1 MLSIG
6 KLGTG
11 QESYYL
17 EKVAEGAEDYYSG
30 EGEAE
35 GYWAGSAATMLGL
48 EGKVEGEQLTA
59 MLTGTNPATG
69 EPFGLRAV
77 GGRGPVLGFD
87 LTFSAPKSVSL
98 TWALGGGGVGA
109 EVLAAHR
116 ASVDAALSYLERRAC
131 LTRRGAAAE
140 FVPGWGFL
148 AAAYRHRSSRAGDP
162 QLHTHVLVANA
173 TLGPDGRWT
182 RLYHPAL
189 YEHAKTAGYIYEAH
203 LRDEMTRRLGVRW
216 QEVRNGIAEIEGFS
230 PEEMRAFS
238 TRRAEILAAAG
249 EGASAREMQIATLT
263 TRKAKARDLTEE
275 SLREAW
281 RAKAAEVG
289 LTRKAIGARLG
300 HELPGRPVLTTER
313 IGRSA
318 TAHVSHF
325 DRRDAIQAVADNLR
339 HGARAG
345 EVEALADDFLASEEG
360 MRIAE
365 TPRGPRFTTRRIWLL
380 EQEALAVAGRMR
392 AAEGRAVVAPALLT
406 RVLADHPSLMADQ
419 RAMVER
425 LLGDGRGLE
434 VVIGEAGS
442 GKTYATVVAASGWA
456 ASGDVLAVAAPTWR
470 AANVLS
476 AEGLDAG
483 TVAGLLARLDARAEE
498 GVPPLPPRSVLLVD
512 EAGMVDSASLARLID
527 HAERSGAKLVLVGDP
542 AQLGEIEAG
551 GLFAAIARRSEAI
564 HLGEVIRH
572 RHDLDREAAKLIRE
586 GRGAE
591 ALDRYVREGRVV
603 LAADHEARREAI
615 VADWWRS
622 RKQGEDALMIARA
635 NSERQHL
642 NERARELLRSEGRLG
657 AEEIEVGGRRLAV
670 GEEVITR
677 VNDQRA
683 RIYNRERWS
692 VESVDADKGRMTL
705 AGIDTD
711 RTVEVDRRYLDRTNA
726 ADGAPA
732 VEPGYAAT
740 IYQAQGAT
748 LDSAFVMADPG
759 MDRQD
764 FYVAASRTRRE
775 TFFYATPEVGFDRV
789 EFAPA
794 EPPAEALEHI
804 ARASERDGS
813 QAAAHDAALRE
824 RVDRLSTPEL
834 YARRHEIA
842 AEAHAEAAAER
853 ECDDLAGD
861 LAMARRA
868 VEKAAA
874 REEALGEEPPFWS
887 RVGRAEWRREAEAV
901 AAAARHAEEA
911 LSRCEAELDGAAE
924 VGYAARAERAVIDQV
939 IEERVAA
946 RMAAVRHEPPGY
958 LTAALGERPTDP
970 GRLQTWESAA
980 RGIEAW
986 RMEHGVTDGDTAL
999 GPRHETGTDR
1009 RSRELAEQTI
1019 RRARREL
1026 GLEQVRAREQAIELG
1041 AEL

>member
-35 GYWAGSAATMLGL
+35 GYWVGTAPTLLGL
-48 EGKVEGEQLTA
+48 DGKVSGDQLTA
-59 MLTGTNPATG
+59 MLTGRSPVDGA
-69 EPFGLRAV
+69 PLGLRAV
-77 GGRGPVLGFD
+77 GGRGPVPGFD

-98 TWALGGGGVGA
+98 TWALGGAGVGA
-109 EVLAAHR
+109 EVVAAHR
-116 ASVDAALSYLERRAC
+116 ASVGAARSYLERSAC

-140 FVPGWGFL
+140 FVPGRGFL

-173 TLGPDGRWT
+173 TIGPDGRWT

-203 LRDEMTRRLGVRW
+203 LRDELTRRLGVRW

-230 PEEMRAFS
+230 AKELRAFS

-249 EGASAREMQIATLT
+249 GGASAREMQIATLT
-263 TRKAKARDLTEE
+263 TRRAKERDLTDE

-281 RAKAAEVG
+281 LAKAAEIG
-289 LTRKAIGARLG
+289 LTRETIAGRLG
-300 HELPGRPVLTTER
+300 HAPPGRTVLTTEL

-318 TAHVSHF
+318 TEHVSHF
-325 DRRDAIQAVADNLR
+325 DRREALRAVADNLP
-339 HGARAG
+339 HGAPAR
-345 EVEALADDFLASEEG
+345 EVEETADAFLASGEV

-365 TPRGPRFTTRRIWLL
+365 TPRGPRFTTRRIWSL
-380 EQEALAVAGRMR
+380 EQEALAVAARLHDADDR
-392 AAEGRAVVAPALLT
+392 ALVDPILVA
-406 RVLADHPSLMADQ
+406 RVLADRPSLKSDQ
-419 RAMVER
+419 RAMVEA
-425 LLGDGRGLE
+425 LLSGGRGLE
-434 VVIGEAGS
+434 VVIG
-442 GKTYATVVAASGWA
+442 
-456 ASGDVLAVAAPTWR
+456 
-470 AANVLS
+470 
-476 AEGLDAG
+476 
-483 TVAGLLARLDARAEE
+483 
-498 GVPPLPPRSVLLVD
+498 

-527 HAERSGAKLVLVGDP
+527 HADRAEAKLVLVGDP

-551 GLFAAIARRSEAI
+551 GLFAAVARRSETI
-564 HLGEVIRH
+564 HLDEVIRH
-572 RHDLDREAAKLIRE
+572 RHDLDREAAKLIRD

-591 ALDRYVREGRVV
+591 AIDRYAREGRVV

-622 RKQGEDALMIARA
+622 RSQGEDALMIARA
-635 NSERQHL
+635 NSERAHL

-657 AEEIEVGGRRLAV
+657 SEEIEVGGRPFAA
-670 GEEVITR
+670 GEEVVTR
-677 VNDQRA
+677 VNDQKA
-683 RIYNRERWS
+683 RIYNRERWT
-692 VESVDADKGRMTL
+692 VEAVDAEKGRMRL
-705 AGIDTD
+705 AGIDAG
-711 RTVEVDRRYLDRTNA
+711 RTVDVDRGYLDRTNP

-748 LDSAFVMADPG
+748 LDQAFVMADPG

-764 FYVAASRTRRE
+764 LYVAASRTRGE
-775 TFFYATPEVGFDRV
+775 TFFYATPEIGFDRA

-804 ARASERDGS
+804 ARAAERDGA

-824 RVDRLSTPEL
+824 QVAGLSTPEL
-834 YARRHEIA
+834 FARRHEIA
-842 AEAHAEAAAER
+842 SEAYAEAAAER
-853 ECDDLAGD
+853 EREDLTHDLA
-861 LAMARRA
+861 AARRA

-874 REEALGEEPPFWS
+874 REEKLGEEPPFWS
-887 RVGRAEWRREAEAV
+887 RGARAEWRRESESI

-911 LSRCEAELDGAAE
+911 LRRREAEVAGLAE
-924 VGYAARAERAVIDQV
+924 VGYAARAERAALDQA
-939 IEERVAA
+939 ISERTGA
-946 RMAAVRHEPPGY
+946 RMTAVRRDPPDY
-958 LTAALGERPTDP
+958 ITAELGERPSDP
-970 GRLQTWESAA
+970 ARRATWDSAA

-986 RMEHGVTDGDTAL
+986 RMEHGIRDRDTAL
-999 GPRHETGTDR
+999 GPEPERGSDR
-1009 RSRELAEQTI
+1009 RSRQWAEQDI
-1019 RRARREL
+1019 RRARRDL
-1026 GLEQVRAREQAIELG
+1026 GLEQVRARERAIEMGL
-1041 AEL
+1041 EL

>member
-17 EKVAEGAEDYYSG
+17 EKVAEGAEDYYAG

-35 GYWAGSAATMLGL
+35 GYWVGGAAALLGL
-48 EGKVEGEQLTA
+48 DGNVEGEQLTA
-59 MLTGTNPATG
+59 MLTGDSPLDG
-69 EPFGLRAV
+69 EPLGLRAV
-77 GGRGPVLGFD
+77 GGRGPVPGFD

-98 TWALGGGGVGA
+98 TWALGGGGTGT
-109 EVLAAHR
+109 EVIAAHR
-116 ASVDAALSYLERRAC
+116 ASVEAAVSYLERSAC

-173 TLGPDGRWT
+173 TIGPDGRWT

-189 YEHAKTAGYIYEAH
+189 YEQAKTAGYIYESH
-203 LRDEMTRRLGVRW
+203 LRDELTRRLGVRW
-216 QEVRNGIAEIEGFS
+216 AEVRNGIAEIEGFS
-230 PEEMRAFS
+230 AEELRAFS

-263 TRKAKARDLTEE
+263 TRKAKDRDLTEE

-281 RAKAAEVG
+281 RAKAAEIG
-289 LTRKAIGARLG
+289 LTREAIATRLG
-300 HELPGRPVLTTER
+300 HEPPGRTVLSADR

-318 TAHVSHF
+318 TEHVSHF
-325 DRRDAIQAVADNLR
+325 DRREAIRAVADALP
-339 HGARAG
+339 HGAPAA
-345 EVEALADDFLASEEG
+345 EVEELADAFLASAEV

-365 TPRGPRFTTRRIWLL
+365 TARGPRYTTRRIWRL
-380 EQEALAVAGRMR
+380 EQEALAVAARMHAAEDR
-392 AAEGRAVVAPALLT
+392 AAVAPAIVD
-406 RVLADHPSLMADQ
+406 RILAEHPSLKGDQ
-419 RAMVER
+419 GAMVAR
-425 LLGDGRGLE
+425 LLSGAHGLE

-442 GKTYATVVAASGWA
+442 GKTYATVVAAAGWA
-456 ASGDVLAVAAPTWR
+456 AADFRLVVAAPTWR
-470 AANVLS
+470 AANVLR

-498 GVPPLPPRSVLLVD
+498 GLAPLPPRSVLLVD
-512 EAGMVDSASLARLID
+512 EAGMVDSASLARLVD

-551 GLFAAIARRSEAI
+551 GLFAAIARRSEPI
-564 HLGEVIRH
+564 HLDEVIRH
-572 RHDLDREAAKLIRE
+572 RHDLDREAAKLIRQ

-622 RKQGEDALMIARA
+622 RSQGEDAMMIARA
-635 NSERQHL
+635 NSERSHL

-657 AEEIEVGGRRLAV
+657 PEEIEVGGRHFAV

-677 VNDQRA
+677 VNDPSA
-683 RIYNRERWS
+683 RIYNRERWT
-692 VESVDADKGRMTL
+692 VEAVDADRRRMTL
-705 AGIDTD
+705 AGVDAE
-711 RTVEVDRRYLDRTNA
+711 RRVEVDAAYLSRTNP

-740 IYQAQGAT
+740 IYQAQGTT
-748 LDSAFVMADPG
+748 LDSAFVMADAG

-764 FYVAASRTRRE
+764 FYVAASRTRGE
-775 TFFYATPEVGFDRV
+775 TFFYATPEVGFERV

-804 ARASERDGS
+804 VRASERDGS

-824 RVDRLSTPEL
+824 KVGQLSTSEL
-834 YARRHEIA
+834 FARRHEIA
-842 AEAHAEAAAER
+842 SEAFAESAAER
-853 ECDDLAGD
+853 ERDDLTRELGY
-861 LAMARRA
+861 ARSA

-874 REEALGEEPPFWS
+874 RAEKLGEEPPFWS
-887 RVGRAEWRREAEAV
+887 RGARAEWRRESEAI
-901 AAAARHAEEA
+901 AAAADQAEEG
-911 LSRCEAELDGAAE
+911 LRRREAELAAAAE
-924 VGYAARAERAVIDQV
+924 VGTSARAEQAVIDQA
-939 IEERVAA
+939 IEERIAA
-946 RMAAVRHEPPGY
+946 RMAVVRTEPPAY
-958 LTAALGERPTDP
+958 LTAELGERPGEP
-970 GRLQTWESAA
+970 GRRETWDSAA
-980 RGIEAW
+980 RGIESW
-986 RMEHGVTDGDTAL
+986 RMEHRVGDHDSAL
-999 GPRHETGTDR
+999 GSRHEAGADHI
-1009 RSRELAEQTI
+1009 SRQFAERAVQ
-1019 RRARREL
+1019 RARREL
-1026 GLEQVRAREQAIELG
+1026 GLEQARARERAIEMG
-1041 AEL
+1041 PEL

>member
-1 MLSIG
+1 MHSIG
-6 KLGTG
+6 KLGAG

-35 GYWAGSAATMLGL
+35 GYWVGTAATMLGL
-48 EGKVEGEQLTA
+48 DGRVEGEQLTA
-59 MLTGTNPATG
+59 MLTGNSPVDG
-69 EPFGLRAV
+69 EPLGLRAV
-77 GGRGPVLGFD
+77 GGRGPVPGFD

-98 TWALGGGGVGA
+98 TWALGGGGTGA
-109 EVLAAHR
+109 EVIAAHR
-116 ASVDAALSYLERRAC
+116 ASVEAALSYLERSAC

-173 TLGPDGRWT
+173 TIGPDGRWT

-189 YEHAKTAGYIYEAH
+189 YEHAKAAGYIYEAH
-203 LRDEMTRRLGVRW
+203 LRDELTSRLGVRW
-216 QEVRNGIAEIEGFS
+216 QEVRNGIAEIEGFG
-230 PEEMRAFS
+230 PEELRAFS

-263 TRKAKARDLTEE
+263 TRKAKDRDLTEE

-289 LTRKAIGARLG
+289 LTREAIAARLG
-300 HELPGRPVLTTER
+300 HEAPGRTVLATDR
-313 IGRSA
+313 IGRAA

-325 DRRDAIQAVADNLR
+325 DRREAILAVAGNLR
-339 HGARAG
+339 HGAPAG
-345 EVEALADDFLASEEG
+345 EVEKLADAFLASGEV

-380 EQEALAVAGRMR
+380 EQEALAVAARMQ
-392 AAEGRAVVAPALLT
+392 ADGGRAVVAPAVVGRLL
-406 RVLADHPSLMADQ
+406 AEHPSLKDDQ

-425 LLGDGRGLE
+425 LLSGAHGLE

-442 GKTYATVVAASGWA
+442 GKTYATVVAAAGWA
-456 ASGDVLAVAAPTWR
+456 AVDYELVVAAPTWR
-470 AANVLS
+470 AANVLR

-483 TVAGLLARLDARAEE
+483 TVAGLLARMDARDEE
-498 GVPPLPPRSVLLVD
+498 GLPPLPPRSVLLVD
-512 EAGMVDSASLARLID
+512 EAGMVDSASLARLVD
-527 HAERSGAKLVLVGDP
+527 HAERSEAKLVLVGDP

-551 GLFAAIARRSEAI
+551 GLFAAIARRNEAI
-564 HLGEVIRH
+564 HLDEVIRH

-603 LAADHEARREAI
+603 VAADHEARREAI
-615 VADWWRS
+615 VADWWEAR
-622 RKQGEDALMIARA
+622 RKGEDALMIARA
-635 NSERQHL
+635 NSERAHL

-657 AEEIEVGGRRLAV
+657 SEEIEVGGRRFAT

-677 VNDQRA
+677 VNDQSA
-683 RIYNRERWS
+683 RIYNRERWT
-692 VESVDADKGRMTL
+692 VEAVDAERRRMTL
-705 AGIDTD
+705 AGVDAE
-711 RTVEVDRRYLDRTNA
+711 RRVEVDAAYLSRTNP

-764 FYVAASRTRRE
+764 FYVAASRTREE

-804 ARASERDGS
+804 ARAAERDSS

-824 RVDRLSTPEL
+824 QLAQLSTPDL
-834 YARRHEIA
+834 YARRHEIG
-842 AEAHAEAAAER
+842 AEANAESAAER
-853 ECDDLAGD
+853 EHDDLSRSLGY
-861 LAMARRA
+861 ARAA

-874 REEALGEEPPFWS
+874 RAEKLGEEPPYWS
-887 RVGRAEWRREAEAV
+887 RAARADWRREAQNI
-901 AAAARHAEEA
+901 AAAADHAEEN
-911 LSRCEAELDGAAE
+911 LRQREAELAE
-924 VGYAARAERAVIDQV
+924 VAQVGHASRAELAVIDQA
-939 IEERVAA
+939 IEERLVA
-946 RMAAVRHEPPGY
+946 RMAAVRTDPPGY
-958 LTAALGERPTDP
+958 LTVELGQRPTDP
-970 GRLQTWESAA
+970 GRRETWDSAA
-980 RGIEAW
+980 RDIESW
-986 RMEHGVTDGDTAL
+986 RMEYGVGDHDSAL
-999 GPRHETGTDR
+999 GPRHETKADHI
-1009 RSRELAEQTI
+1009 SRQFAERAVQ
-1019 RRARREL
+1019 RARREL
-1026 GLEQVRAREQAIELG
+1026 GLEQARAREQAIEMG
-1041 AEL
+1041 PEL

>member
-35 GYWAGSAATMLGL
+35 GYWVGSAATLLGL
-48 EGKVEGEQLTA
+48 DGAVEGEQLTA
-59 MLTGTNPATG
+59 MLTGDSPVDG
-69 EPFGLRAV
+69 EPLGLRAV
-77 GGRGPVLGFD
+77 GGRGPVPGFD

-98 TWALGGGGVGA
+98 TWALGGGGTGA
-109 EVLAAHR
+109 EVAAAHR
-116 ASVDAALSYLERRAC
+116 ASVEAALSYLERHAC

-173 TLGPDGRWT
+173 TIGPDGRWT

-189 YEHAKTAGYIYEAH
+189 YEHAKTAGHVYEAH
-203 LRDEMTRRLGVRW
+203 LRDELTRRLGVRW
-216 QEVRNGIAEIEGFS
+216 QEVRNGIAEVEGFT
-230 PEEMRAFS
+230 PEELLAFS

-249 EGASAREMQIATLT
+249 EGASPREMQIATLT
-263 TRKAKARDLTEE
+263 TRRTKDRDLTEE

-281 RAKAAEVG
+281 RAKAEEVG
-289 LTRKAIGARLG
+289 LTREAIATRLG
-300 HELPGRPVLTTER
+300 HEPPGRTVLTADR

-318 TAHVSHF
+318 TAHASHF
-325 DRRDAIQAVADNLR
+325 DRREAIRAVADALP
-339 HGARAG
+339 HGAPAR
-345 EVEALADDFLASEEG
+345 EVEELADEFLASGEV

-365 TPRGPRFTTRRIWLL
+365 TPRGPRFTTRRIWRL
-380 EQEALAVAGRMR
+380 EQEALAVAGRMHASGDR
-392 AAEGRAVVAPALLT
+392 AAVAPAIVA
-406 RVLADHPSLMADQ
+406 RVLADHPSLKADQ
-419 RAMVER
+419 HAMVGR
-425 LLGDGRGLE
+425 LLSGGRGLE

-442 GKTYATVVAASGWA
+442 GKTYATVVAAAGRA
-456 ASGDVLAVAAPTWR
+456 AADYGLVVAAPTWR
-470 AANVLS
+470 AANVLR

-498 GVPPLPPRSVLLVD
+498 GLAPLPPRSVLLVD
-512 EAGMVDSASLARLID
+512 EAGMVDSASLARLVD
-527 HAERSGAKLVLVGDP
+527 HADRSGAKLVLVGDP

-551 GLFAAIARRSEAI
+551 GLFAAIACRSEQI
-564 HLGEVIRH
+564 HLDEVIRH

-591 ALDRYVREGRVV
+591 ALDRYVREGRVIV
-603 LAADHEARREAI
+603 AADHEARREAI
-615 VADWWRS
+615 VADWWEA
-622 RKQGEDALMIARA
+622 RKRGDDAMMIARA
-635 NSERQHL
+635 NSERGHL

-657 AEEIEVGGRRLAV
+657 SEEIGVGDRSFAV

-677 VNDQRA
+677 VNDQSA
-683 RIYNRERWS
+683 RIYNRERWT
-692 VESVDADKGRMTL
+692 VEAVDAERRRMTL
-705 AGIDTD
+705 AGIDAK
-711 RTVEVDRRYLDRTNA
+711 RRVEVDAAYLSRTNP

-732 VEPGYAAT
+732 IEPGYAAT

-764 FYVAASRTRRE
+764 FYVAASRTRGR

-789 EFAPA
+789 EFAPDEA
-794 EPPAEALEHI
+794 PAEALEHI

-824 RVDRLSTPEL
+824 QVDRLSTPEL
-834 YARRHEIA
+834 YARRHEIR
-842 AEAHAEAAAER
+842 AEANAESAAER
-853 ECDDLAGD
+853 EHDDLTRSLGY
-861 LAMARRA
+861 ARTA

-874 REEALGEEPPFWS
+874 REEKLGDEPPFWS
-887 RVGRAEWRREAEAV
+887 RAARARWHSEAENI
-901 AAAARHAEEA
+901 AAAAAHAEEA
-911 LSRCEAELDGAAE
+911 MKQRQTELAE
-924 VGYAARAERAVIDQV
+924 VAQVGHAARAELAVIDQA
-939 IEERVAA
+939 IEERLTA
-946 RMAAVRHEPPGY
+946 RMAVVRSDPPAY
-958 LTAALGERPTDP
+958 ITTELGERPTDP
-970 GRLQTWESAA
+970 GRRQTWESAV
-980 RGIEAW
+980 RGIESW
-986 RMEHGVTDGDTAL
+986 RMENGVGDHDSAL
-999 GPRHETGTDR
+999 GPRQADADHT
-1009 RSRELAEQTI
+1009 SRQFAEQAVQ
-1019 RRARREL
+1019 RARRQL
-1026 GLEQVRAREQAIELG
+1026 GLEQARAREQAMEIEL
-1041 AEL
+1041 

>member
-6 KLGTG
+6 KLGAG

-35 GYWAGSAATMLGL
+35 GYWVGTAATMLGL
-48 EGKVEGEQLTA
+48 DGRVDGEQLTS

-69 EPFGLRAV
+69 EPLGLRAV
-77 GGRGPVLGFD
+77 GGRGPVPGFD

-98 TWALGGGGVGA
+98 TWALGGGGTGA
-109 EVLAAHR
+109 EVIAAHR
-116 ASVDAALSYLERRAC
+116 ASVEAALSYLERSAC

-173 TLGPDGRWT
+173 TIGPDGRWT

-203 LRDEMTRRLGVRW
+203 LRDELTRRLGVRW
-216 QEVRNGIAEIEGFS
+216 QEVRNGIAEIEGFG
-230 PEEMRAFS
+230 PEELRAFS

-263 TRKAKARDLTEE
+263 TRKAKDRDLTEE

-281 RAKAAEVG
+281 RAKAEDLG
-289 LTRKAIGARLG
+289 LTREAIAARLG
-300 HELPGRPVLTTER
+300 HEPPRRPVLTTEH
-313 IGRSA
+313 IGRAA

-325 DRRDAIQAVADNLR
+325 DRREAILAVAGNLR
-339 HGARAG
+339 HGAPAG
-345 EVEALADDFLASEEG
+345 EVERLADEFLASGEV
-360 MRIAE
+360 MRISE
-365 TPRGPRFTTRRIWLL
+365 TPRGPRFTTRRIWRL
-380 EQEALAVAGRMR
+380 EQEALAVAGRMQ
-392 AAEGRAVVAPALLT
+392 ADGGRSAVAPAVLSHL
-406 RVLADHPSLMADQ
+406 LADHPSLKGDQ

-425 LLGDGRGLE
+425 LLSGGRGLE

-442 GKTYATVVAASGWA
+442 GKTYATVVAAAGWTA
-456 ASGDVLAVAAPTWR
+456 VDHELVVAAPTWR
-470 AANVLS
+470 AANVLR

-483 TVAGLLARLDARAEE
+483 TVAGLLARMDARAEE
-498 GVPPLPPRSVLLVD
+498 GLPPLPPRSVLLVD

-527 HAERSGAKLVLVGDP
+527 HVERSDAKLVLVGDP

-564 HLGEVIRH
+564 HLDEVIRH

-603 LAADHEARREAI
+603 IAADHEARREAI
-615 VADWWRS
+615 VADWWEA
-622 RKQGEDALMIARA
+622 RKRGEDALMIARA
-635 NSERQHL
+635 NSERGHL
-642 NERARELLRSEGRLG
+642 NERARDLLRAEGRLG
-657 AEEIEVGGRRLAV
+657 SEEIEVGGRSFAV

-677 VNDQRA
+677 VNDQSA
-683 RIYNRERWS
+683 RIYNRERWT
-692 VESVDADKGRMTL
+692 VDAVDAERRRMTL
-705 AGIDTD
+705 AGIDAE
-711 RTVEVDRRYLDRTNA
+711 RRVEVDAAYLSRTNP

-732 VEPGYAAT
+732 IEPGYAAT

-764 FYVAASRTRRE
+764 FYVAASRTREE

-804 ARASERDGS
+804 ARAAERDGS
-813 QAAAHDAALRE
+813 QATAHDAALRE
-824 RVDRLSTPEL
+824 QIDQLPTDEL
-834 YARRHEIA
+834 YVRRHEIA
-842 AEAHAEAAAER
+842 AEANAESAAER
-853 ECDDLAGD
+853 ERDDLGRS
-861 LAMARRA
+861 LGYARKA

-874 REEALGEEPPFWS
+874 RAEKLGEERPFWS
-887 RVGRAEWRREAEAV
+887 RTARARWGHEAENIAAAAEHAEENLRQREAE
-901 AAAARHAEEA
+901 
-911 LSRCEAELDGAAE
+911 LAE
-924 VGYAARAERAVIDQV
+924 VAQVGHAARAERAVIDQA
-939 IEERVAA
+939 IEERLAA
-946 RMAAVRHEPPGY
+946 RMAAVRTDPPAY
-958 LTAALGERPTDP
+958 LTTELGERPTDP
-970 GRLQTWESAA
+970 DRRQTWESAA
-980 RGIEAW
+980 RGIEGW
-986 RMEHGVTDGDTAL
+986 RMEHGVGDHDSAL
-999 GPRHETGTDR
+999 GPHEAGADHT
-1009 RSRELAEQTI
+1009 SRQFAERAVQ
-1019 RRARREL
+1019 RARREL
-1026 GLEQVRAREQAIELG
+1026 GLEQVRAREQAIEMG
-1041 AEL
+1041 PEL